1 MLEKRSLA
9 QERDIERR
17 LFVSVSMCAK
27 IPRPLAPPPPQLK
40 VRNDDLEV
48 DVARLDTAGARIK
61 ASIAQKMRTY
71 GEVSAG
77 GGQAGG
83 LCFVVP
89 EGLWSS
95 SWLFITKSQ
104 SRLRSACQ
112 AWPVIPLFGTI
123 PQSPRPVFPPP
134 ATSLPFLLGACFLRC
149 Y

>member
-17 LFVSVSMCAK
+17 LFVSVSLCAE
-27 IPRPLAPPPPQLK
+27 IPRPLAPPPQLK

-77 GGQAGG
+77 GVTQGG
-83 LCFVVP
+83 CV
-89 EGLWSS
+89 
-95 SWLFITKSQ
+95 
-104 SRLRSACQ
+104 
-112 AWPVIPLFGTI
+112 
-123 PQSPRPVFPPP
+123 
-134 ATSLPFLLGACFLRC
+134 
-149 Y
+149 